1 MSSKE
6 TRFSYVYKSL
16 KCRIT
21 EGLLLP
27 GSRLP
32 SSRVLKDEYQV
43 SLFTINKVL
52 AALREEGLIELEPRR
67 AARVCRLENE
77 RTFSASVEAILSQKD
92 FLLQLYQ
99 TMELVLPP
107 LLTFASHGC
116 SLSNSSCR
124 RPDRRD

>member
-52 AALREEGLIELEPRR
+52 AALREEGLIELEPLRSTIVIVGFLP
-67 AARVCRLENE
+67 ACRQ
-77 RTFSASVEAILSQKD
+77 S
-92 FLLQLYQ
+92 
-99 TMELVLPP
+99 LPP
-107 LLTFASHGC
+107 GK
-116 SLSNSSCR
+116 
-124 RPDRRD
+124 

>member
-21 EGLLLP
+21 ERLLLP

-52 AALREEGLIELEPRR
+52 AALREEGLIETGRSSTPTGRIFPPP
-67 AARVCRLENE
+67 ACPP
-77 RTFSASVEAILSQKD
+77 QPC
-92 FLLQLYQ
+92 
-99 TMELVLPP
+99 LPM
-107 LLTFASHGC
+107 
-116 SLSNSSCR
+116 
-124 RPDRRD
+124 

>member
-67 AARVCRLENE
+67 AARVCRFRRSHFIAKRL
-77 RTFSASVEAILSQKD
+77 
-92 FLLQLYQ
+92 
-99 TMELVLPP
+99 
-107 LLTFASHGC
+107 FASAIPDHGAC
-116 SLSNSSCR
+116 SSPFAHLR
-124 RPDRRD
+124 FARMQT

>member
-52 AALREEGLIELEPRR
+52 AAPVSYTHLDVYKRQKQSSAPGSAAANPPGFHGRKSKNLIFH
-67 AARVCRLENE
+67 A
-77 RTFSASVEAILSQKD
+77 
-92 FLLQLYQ
+92 
-99 TMELVLPP
+99 
-107 LLTFASHGC
+107 
-116 SLSNSSCR
+116 CR
-124 RPDRRD
+124 RHRQHIFCKVASTGSFVLS

>member
-52 AALREEGLIELEPRR
+52 AALREEGLIELEPRPPEF
-67 AARVCRLENE
+67 AAWKMSVPSPLPSKPFYRKKTFCFSYTRPWSLFFPLCSPSL
-77 RTFSASVEAILSQKD
+77 RTDANLKPCPII
-92 FLLQLYQ
+92 
-99 TMELVLPP
+99 
-107 LLTFASHGC
+107 G
-116 SLSNSSCR
+116 R
-124 RPDRRD
+124 

>member
-43 SLFTINKVL
+43 SLFTINKVQ
-52 AALREEGLIELEPRR
+52 LIR
-67 AARVCRLENE
+67 
-77 RTFSASVEAILSQKD
+77 
-92 FLLQLYQ
+92 
-99 TMELVLPP
+99 
-107 LLTFASHGC
+107 
-116 SLSNSSCR
+116 
-124 RPDRRD
+124 

>member
-77 RTFSASVEAILSQKD
+77 RTFSASVEAIYRKKTFCFSYTRPWSL
-92 FLLQLYQ
+92 FF
-99 TMELVLPP
+99 P
-107 LLTFASHGC
+107 LC
-116 SLSNSSCR
+116 SPSLRTDANLKPCPIIGR
-124 RPDRRD
+124 

>member
-52 AALREEGLIELEPRR
+52 AALREEGLI
-67 AARVCRLENE
+67 AAWKMSVPSPLPSKPFYRKKTFCFSYTRPWSLFFPLCSPSL
-77 RTFSASVEAILSQKD
+77 RTDAHLKPCPII
-92 FLLQLYQ
+92 
-99 TMELVLPP
+99 
-107 LLTFASHGC
+107 G
-116 SLSNSSCR
+116 R
-124 RPDRRD
+124 

>member
-32 SSRVLKDEYQV
+32 SSRVLKDEYQGKP
-43 SLFTINKVL
+43 FYDKQG
-52 AALREEGLIELEPRR
+52 ACR
-67 AARVCRLENE
+67 AA
-77 RTFSASVEAILSQKD
+77 
-92 FLLQLYQ
+92 
-99 TMELVLPP
+99 
-107 LLTFASHGC
+107 
-116 SLSNSSCR
+116 
-124 RPDRRD
+124 

>member
-21 EGLLLP
+21 EGSLLP

-67 AARVCRLENE
+67 AARVCRLEMSVPSPLPSKPFYRKKTFCFSYTRPWSLFFPLCSPSL
-77 RTFSASVEAILSQKD
+77 RTDANLKPCPII
-92 FLLQLYQ
+92 
-99 TMELVLPP
+99 
-107 LLTFASHGC
+107 G
-116 SLSNSSCR
+116 R
-124 RPDRRD
+124 

>member
-52 AALREEGLIELEPRR
+52 AVLREEGLIERSRGGPQSLPLEMSVPSPLPSKPFYRKKAFCFSYTR
-67 AARVCRLENE
+67 PWSLFFPFARLRFA
-77 RTFSASVEAILSQKD
+77 RM
-92 FLLQLYQ
+92 Q
-99 TMELVLPP
+99 T
-107 LLTFASHGC
+107 
-116 SLSNSSCR
+116 
-124 RPDRRD
+124 

>member
-77 RTFSASVEAILSQKD
+77 RTFSASVEAILSAKR
-92 FLLQLYQ
+92 L
-99 TMELVLPP
+99 
-107 LLTFASHGC
+107 FASAIPDHGAC
-116 SLSNSSCR
+116 SSPFAHLR
-124 RPDRRD
+124 FARMQT

>member
-99 TMELVLPP
+99 TMSLFFP
-107 LLTFASHGC
+107 LC
-116 SLSNSSCR
+116 SPSLRTDANLKPCPIIGR
-124 RPDRRD
+124 

>member
-6 TRFSYVYKSL
+6 TRFSYVYSL

-52 AALREEGLIELEPRR
+52 AALREER
-67 AARVCRLENE
+67 
-77 RTFSASVEAILSQKD
+77 
-92 FLLQLYQ
+92 
-99 TMELVLPP
+99 
-107 LLTFASHGC
+107 
-116 SLSNSSCR
+116 
-124 RPDRRD
+124 